1 MKIAIIAPSPVPF
14 GIGGAE
20 NLWWGLLNE
29 INQNS
34 PHQAE
39 LIKLPSPEA
48 GFWDLI
54 ASYKQFS
61 QLELGYFDRV
71 ITGKYPGWMV
81 NHDYHVCYML
91 HRLRGLYDTYHF
103 LNLPETFES
112 EHPRVRE
119 FQSYMQNTFSKRDAL
134 PEFFSRLDMLAADN
148 TIAKEVF
155 NFPTAFSRQ
164 IIQYL
169 DGIGLSKNAIYKYTA
184 ISRTVSNRKD
194 YFPPSAKV
202 DVIYPPS
209 NLHGFHCANDDY
221 LFTVSRLDGPK
232 RIGLLI
238 ESMQHVKSNIQLKIA
253 GTGPD
258 EQRLRNLA
266 AGDSRIEFLG
276 FVNDKDVVDLYAN
289 ALAVLYVPYDEDYG
303 LVTIEAMMSSKP
315 VLTVT
320 DSGGPT
326 EFVKNRENGF
336 CVSPSAEA
344 LADSIDYLCTHRAE
358 AKQMGRVGQKSVS
371 NITWE
376 NTVTGLLGMPA
387 STRQNKPIKVR
398 PKKLTVAVTF
408 PIYPPRGGGQ
418 SRVFHF
424 YRHLAKWWDID
435 LVTMTGADESP
446 FEEEIAPGLR
456 EIRIPKS
463 QEHEAQE
470 RVLSQAAD
478 WVPVTDVAML
488 RLHSLTPDYAK
499 ALQDS
504 AANSDVVVACHPY
517 MYKALVDIVP
527 KKTLWYEAQ
536 DVEIDIK
543 TGILGNS
550 KIAKELL
557 VELLEAEAY
566 CWQHAKVAY
575 ACSYVDIDRLLEL
588 YGETAALKIEVPN
601 GVSLEDVPYTELLE
615 RRSIKNK
622 IAKTEAKIAL
632 FIGSWH
638 GPNLE
643 AIEHIIGFASQM
655 PQVTFLVLG
664 SGGQAFQQ
672 HKLPL
677 NVNMVGV
684 VDDEEKSILLSMAD
698 IALNPMTSGSGTN
711 LKMLD
716 YFAAGL
722 PVVSTVFGARGLGCQ
737 DGKELFC
744 ADIVDFPSVITQL
757 LALPNEALQLMIVNA
772 RELAIKKFD
781 WEKIATN
788 FKEKIDIIDN
798 AYEK

>member
-20 NLWWGLLNE
+20 NLWWGLLHE

-54 ASYKQFS
+54 ASYKQFY

-71 ITGKYPGWMV
+71 ISGKYPGWMV
-81 NHDYHVCYML
+81 NHEYHICYML

-103 LNLPETFES
+103 LNLPENFETQ
-112 EHPRVRE
+112 HPRVRE
-119 FQSYMQNTFSKRDAL
+119 FQTYMRKTFSMRDAL
-134 PEFFSRLDMLAADN
+134 PEFFNRLDILAADSSVS
-148 TIAKEVF
+148 KELF
-155 NFPTAFSRQ
+155 NFPSAFSRE
-164 IIQYL
+164 IIHYL
-169 DGIGLSKNAIYKYTA
+169 DGIGLAQNAIHKYAA
-184 ISRTVSNRKD
+184 ISGTVAKRKD
-194 YFPPSAKV
+194 YFPDSVKV

-209 NLHGFHCANDDY
+209 NLHGFHCASDDY

-232 RIGLLI
+232 RIRLLI
-238 ESMQHVKSNIQLKIA
+238 EAMRQVKSNIQLKIA

-258 EQRLRNLA
+258 EQRLRNIA
-266 AGDSRIEFLG
+266 ADDPRIEFLG

-289 ALAVLYVPYDEDYG
+289 ALAVMYVPYDEDYG

-326 EFVKNRENGF
+326 EFVRNRETGF
-336 CVSPSAEA
+336 CVPPSAEA

-358 AKQMGRVGQKSVS
+358 AEQMGKEGQKSVS

-376 NTVTGLLGMPA
+376 NTLTRLLGVPA
-387 STRQNKPIKVR
+387 SIKYISPAKTKR
-398 PKKLTVAVTF
+398 KKLTVAVTF

-418 SRVFHF
+418 SRIFHL

-435 LVTMTGADESP
+435 VVTITGADEKA
-446 FEEEIAPGLR
+446 FEGEIAPGLC

-470 RVLSQAAD
+470 RALSQAANYA
-478 WVPVTDVAML
+478 PVTDVAMF

-499 ALQDS
+499 ALQKS
-504 AANSDVVVACHPY
+504 AANADAVVASHPY
-517 MYKALVDIVP
+517 LLGALMEVVP
-527 KKTLWYEAQ
+527 KKQLWFEAHN
-536 DVEIDIK
+536 VEIDLK
-543 TGILGNS
+543 AKILGES
-550 KIAKELL
+550 KMAQELL
-557 VELLEAEAY
+557 AELQTAEAY
-566 CWQHAKVAY
+566 CWQHAKVAF
-575 ACSYVDIDRLLEL
+575 ACSSEDIKRLTEL
-588 YGETAALKIEVPN
+588 YGNTAAIKLEVPN
-601 GVSLEDVPYTELLE
+601 GVSLEDVPYTTLLE
-615 RRSIKNK
+615 RHALKKSIG
-622 IAKTEAKIAL
+622 KTQAKIAL

-643 AIEHIIGFASQM
+643 AIEHIIGFAGQI
-655 PQVTFLVLG
+655 PQVSFLVLG
-664 SGGQAFQQ
+664 SGGQAFQK
-672 HKLPL
+672 HNLPSNL
-677 NVNMVGV
+677 NMVGM

-722 PVVSTVFGARGLGCQ
+722 PVVSTLFGARGLGCQ
-737 DGKELFC
+737 NGRELLC
-744 ADIVDFPSVITQL
+744 AEIADFPIAITQL
-757 LALPNEALQLMIVNA
+757 LAQPNAEQQLMINNA
-772 RELAIKKFD
+772 RELAINKFD
-781 WEKIATN
+781 WEKIASN
-788 FKEKIDIIDN
+788 FRECMSLFEN
-798 AYEK
+798 AS